1 MPVSLS
7 PAVAPT
13 IKSKSKRYTCM
24 MLQARNI
31 RQLPHF
37 VNVSVP
43 AKSRQ
48 GAAGYFPNE
57 RRLISAR
64 PPQSSAGLN

>member
-1 MPVSLS
+1 
-7 PAVAPT
+7 
-13 IKSKSKRYTCM
+13 M